1 MMELL
6 FLCLPSVGNKPSL
19 LCCFSLKSVLVIEVG
34 DKFGQRN
41 FGNSSCALEGGGL
54 CCGKVTSVGSSLRQQ
69 RMIGEAVG

>member
-41 FGNSSCALEGGGL
+41 FGNSSCALEGGG
-54 CCGKVTSVGSSLRQQ
+54 SVVERLRQWEVACVS
-69 RMIGEAVG
+69 RG